1 MIDREALR
9 IFVENELTG
18 KGYFLTDLC
27 VSPDNIIKVEIDSM
41 ESVDID
47 DCVSLTRAIES
58 EFDRDS
64 EDYELEVGS
73 AGLTSPFKVKA
84 QYDKNI
90 GNDVECLT
98 NDGRKLHG
106 VLKSAGDRTF
116 IILVEE
122 KVRKEGVKKPVL
134 EQKEVVLLYEEVKYT
149 KYDLKFS

>member
-9 IFVENELTG
+9 IFVEKELVG
-18 KGYFLTDLC
+18 KEYFLTDLS

-41 ESVDID
+41 GSVEID

-98 NDGRKLHG
+98 NNGRKLHG
-106 VLKSAGDRTF
+106 VLKSAGDRAF
-116 IILVEE
+116 ILLVEE

-134 EQKEVVLLYEEVKYT
+134 EQKEVVLPYEEVKYT